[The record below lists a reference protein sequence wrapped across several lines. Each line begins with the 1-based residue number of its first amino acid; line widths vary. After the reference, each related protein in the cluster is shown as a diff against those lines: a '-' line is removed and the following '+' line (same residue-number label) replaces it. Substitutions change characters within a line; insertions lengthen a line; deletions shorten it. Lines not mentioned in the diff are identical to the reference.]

1 MIKNNLKVLI
11 ALFAS
16 AFALACIA
24 ALVDGTGLPVVDS
37 TKLGDINM
45 GISSFGD
52 LKMSV
57 VESTLA
63 TNVVKDIV
71 TNTTIVGYTEWKYSG
86 TI

>member
-1 MIKNNLKVLI
+1 MMKNNLKALI
-11 ALFAS
+11 ASFAS

-24 ALVDGTGLPVVDS
+24 TLVDGAGSPVVDS

-45 GISSFGD
+45 GVSSFGD
-52 LKMSV
+52 LKTGV
-57 VESTLA
+57 VESALA

-86 TI
+86 TT